1 MGGIETLKE
10 VPVTRMF
17 IADSFT
23 VPRVG
28 IVVTG
33 RPELGDIRE
42 GDLLWLNEGAVRHR
56 VTVRGVRHLC
66 ARSLDPRVAPAGINS
81 SLILDGF
88 PEGIE
93 LPGLLLSSE

>member
-1 MGGIETLKE
+1 M
-10 VPVTRMF
+10 TRMF

-56 VTVRGVRHLC
+56 VTVRGVRHFC
-66 ARSLDPRVAPAGINS
+66 ARSIDPRVAPVGVNT
-81 SLILDGF
+81 SLVLDGV
-88 PEGIE
+88 PEDIE
-93 LPGLLLSSE
+93 LPSLWLSSE

>member
-1 MGGIETLKE
+1 M
-10 VPVTRMF
+10 TRML

-33 RPELGDIRE
+33 RPELEDIRE
-42 GDLLWLNEGAVRHR
+42 GDLLWLNEGALRHR

-66 ARSLDPRVAPAGINS
+66 TRSIDPRVAPVGVNA
-81 SLILDGF
+81 SLVLDGV
-88 PEGIE
+88 PEDIE
-93 LPGLLLSSE
+93 LPGLWLSSE